1 MLGWIFVVIG
11 GFSTVVSTVQNI
23 MLHWVFQ
30 NGQIAHGMEKAQ
42 HAENIPRFAL
52 FMLNHFHY
60 FFLLFLIVSAAT
72 FVSGIGLLKRRN
84 WARLFFVGFMSL
96 GIVWNIGGL
105 VLQYSMF
112 QNMQDVVSTATP
124 PEFARIMLVMKIGSI
139 VIVLGVSILF
149 GWIIKKLLSAPIK
162 AEFS

>member
-1 MLGWIFVVIG
+1 
-11 GFSTVVSTVQNI
+11 
-23 MLHWVFQ
+23 
-30 NGQIAHGMEKAQ
+30 
-42 HAENIPRFAL
+42 
-52 FMLNHFHY
+52 MLNHFHY

-72 FVSGIGLLKRRN
+72 FVSGIGLLKRKN